1 MSKNPWFK
9 FYAADW
15 RADPRL
21 RTVSSGARGLWIDM
35 LSLMHEAEPRGTL
48 KVNGRQL
55 SVQQLEMLFG
65 LTPGLTQGLLDE
77 LEQAGVFSREEDGT
91 IYSRRMR
98 RDNEKAEI
106 HQKNGKKGGNPRIRN
121 EGVNPGVKAGVNP
134 GVKAGVN
141 PGVKPQKL
149 EARSQNITAAATRAR
164 ELGEILCEAAGITDG
179 TKTAGLLSLSEPHAW
194 LAQGCDLEMDVLP
207 TLRAIAARGRKFNGW
222 GYCTKAVIEAR
233 DRRLAPLPEVARSTR
248 RQGSAAPA
256 PSVLG
261 AILEKLSE
269 TEEDVTF
276 E

>member
-106 HQKNGKKGGNPRIRN
+106 HQKNGKKGGNPRIRSD
-121 EGVNPGVKAGVNP
+121 GVKAGVKAGVNP
-134 GVKAGVN
+134 GVN
-141 PGVKPQKL
+141 PEVKPQKP
-149 EARSQNITAAATRAR
+149 EARDQNITAAKRAR
-164 ELGEILCEAAGITDG
+164 ELGEILCEAAGITDA

-194 LAQGCDLEMDVLP
+194 LHQGCDLEMDVLP
-207 TLRAIAARGRKFNGW
+207 TVRAIAARGRKFNGW
-222 GYCTKAVIEAR
+222 GYCTKAVLEAR
-233 DRRLAPLPEVARSTR
+233 DNRLSGSTARVVATAVSP
-248 RQGSAAPA
+248 GAARPHRNSKIIEA
-256 PSVLG
+256 LG
-261 AILEKLSE
+261 RIAEHGLDS
-269 TEEDVTF
+269 F
-276 E
+276 EN

>member
-9 FYAADW
+9 FYAVDW

-21 RTVSSGARGLWIDM
+21 RTVSIGARGLWIEM
-35 LSLMHEAEPRGTL
+35 LCLMHEATPRGTL

-55 SVQQLEMLFG
+55 SVQQLEMLVGLTPG

-77 LEQAGVFSREEDGT
+77 LEQAGVFSREADGT

-98 RDNEKAEI
+98 RDDEKAEI

-134 GVKAGVN
+134 EVN
-141 PGVKPQKL
+141 PGVKPQKP
-149 EARSQNITAAATRAR
+149 EARSQNIAAATRAR
-164 ELGEILCEAAGITDG
+164 ELGEILCEASGITDA

-233 DRRLAPLPEVARSTR
+233 DRRLAPLPEVERSPR
-248 RQGSAAPA
+248 KRGSGAHS

-269 TEEDVTF
+269 NEKDVTF